1 MSDRATDE
9 KPFLASWKG
18 QLRLSEPCL
27 HFLGTQ
33 DTGMAILQSEC
44 TGWLLG
50 VGWRGLS
57 AMVINVNNKRLELI
71 SSS

>member
-1 MSDRATDE
+1 MSNMASE
-9 KPFLASWKG
+9 NELLASWKG

-27 HFLGTQ
+27 HFLGTE
-33 DTGMAILQSEC
+33 DAGMAIVQSEC
-44 TGWLLG
+44 TAWLLG
-50 VGWRGLS
+50 VGWWVLS